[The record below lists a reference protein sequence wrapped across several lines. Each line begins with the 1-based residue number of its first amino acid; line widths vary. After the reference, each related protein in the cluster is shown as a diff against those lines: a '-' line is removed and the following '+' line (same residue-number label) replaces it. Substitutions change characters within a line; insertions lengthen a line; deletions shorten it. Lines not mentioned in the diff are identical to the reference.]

1 MNTGQGV
8 TAHPVA
14 PQYSKVQTEQTMR
27 AVNPAK
33 YIGAPRGYPRQA
45 VLAPDEP
52 SMPTVRPANYD
63 PGAQLLPD
71 IPAAWKLTEDAYR
84 AASAQL
90 AALMPIA
97 DLFKDQV
104 AALKQQLAR
113 HDARVKYEA
122 DEAEMQV
129 PRIRAVAK
137 VTEAIRRAQIA
148 GVDWQGALDDFL
160 SAISAA
166 VGQ

>member
-1 MNTGQGV
+1 
-8 TAHPVA
+8 
-14 PQYSKVQTEQTMR
+14 MR

-45 VLAPDEP
+45 ALAPDEP

-71 IPAAWKLTEDAYR
+71 IPAAWKLTEDACR

-97 DLFKDQV
+97 HLFKDQI
-104 AALKQQLAR
+104 ASLKQQLAR
-113 HDARVKYEA
+113 HEARLKYEA
-122 DEAEMQV
+122 DEAELQV

-137 VTEAIRRAQIA
+137 VTEAIRRAQLA
-148 GVDWQGALDDFL
+148 GIDWQGALDDFL
-160 SAISAA
+160 AAISVAA
-166 VGQ
+166 RQ